1 MYTKDVRGFKYD
13 VGSLEKHY
21 RLRWEEFKIDDGDEA
36 KRCLRLFATSLVRP
50 DVTIDITPDGTK
62 AHMNDPERKEVV
74 LSRTD
79 KSYLVKTVK
88 GRIDW
93 EEKIIF

>member
-21 RLRWEEFKIDDGDEA
+21 RLRWEEFDVDDGDEV

-50 DVTIDITPDGTK
+50 DVTIDIMPNGTK
-62 AHMNDPERKEVV
+62 AYMNDPEREVV

-88 GRIDW
+88 GRIGW
-93 EEKIIF
+93 EERIIF